1 MFSRTRSGLTI
12 DVLDETM
19 LPMSYV
25 VLQPSDVIAGVMTS
39 SITVLPV
46 ISQYITDTYS
56 TCTLDTRDDT
66 APSRET
72 AMALHNPVS
81 VSDGRLP
88 QSADQVTWSIV
99 KATPPH
105 DDVIGHLPVTLNGE
119 SGSLDNNG
127 VDEHVKCCD
136 VTSGSGCASEEE
148 QDGGR
153 RRRQLYPLYCSVC
166 RVRLN
171 GGEQARQ
178 HFEGRTHARRV
189 RLTSSASRL
198 SDSAQHVSNSIHE
211 TGHPIA

>member
-1 MFSRTRSGLTI
+1 
-12 DVLDETM
+12 M
-19 LPMSYV
+19 LPMSYF

-46 ISQYITDTYS
+46 ISPYITDTYRTVDS
-56 TCTLDTRDDT
+56 

-72 AMALHNPVS
+72 AVTPHDPVS
-81 VSDGRLP
+81 ASDGRLP
-88 QSADQVTWSIV
+88 QSADQVTWSSV

-105 DDVIGHLPVTLNGE
+105 DDVIGHLHATIDGE
-119 SGSLDNNG
+119 SGLLVNNG
-127 VDEHVKCCD
+127 VDEHVNRRD
-136 VTSGSGCASEEE
+136 VTSGSGRACEEE

-153 RRRQLYPLYCSVC
+153 RRRPLYPLYCSVC

-189 RLTSSASRL
+189 RLTSSASRF
-198 SDSAQHVSNSIHE
+198 SDSAQQVSNSRCNDNLYSPDRTSDSVRNLTNINKKY
-211 TGHPIA
+211 